1 MTENLKIKLE
11 NLPPSPGVYQFFD
24 KEGVL
29 LYVGKAK
36 KLKNR
41 VRSYFQD
48 SRPHDGRLRAMV
60 SRVFDLEIIV
70 TDSEAEALM
79 LENNLIKQHQPRYN
93 INLKDDKTYPYICI
107 TRGERPRIFPTR
119 TAQFDGLKYFGPYD
133 SVVMMRRMLELI
145 AESFGLCSCA
155 CSIKNIDP
163 GRGLPK
169 WRTCFNAYLG
179 KCSAEWPDDVYRD
192 SIQKAEKLLQGKTN
206 GLIRELKEEMLL
218 AAQALAFED
227 AARLRDGIEVLERF
241 SEKMKM
247 VVGEPVDRDV
257 FAIESLQ
264 EENAAAGVMLKIREG
279 KVIGRFHRILK
290 NVEGLEKSVLLE
302 GFMEEYYTGPA
313 AIDFPEEVFLD
324 TALPED
330 ELLSEYLAAK
340 NGRKVIF
347 TVAKIGDKAQLIRL
361 AQQNARQL
369 LNDFV
374 LARMKAEGERIPH
387 AVKALQRDL
396 RLKRL
401 PRRIECFDNS
411 NLQGTDAVSSMVCFV
426 DGRPRKSE
434 YKRFMVKTVEGP
446 DDFETMKEVIKRR
459 YNRVMAEGLHIPD
472 LIVVDGG
479 KGQLSHA
486 VEALK
491 EIGFYGQVPI
501 IGLAKRLEEVFFP
514 GDSEATMIPKTSS
527 SLKLLQQVRDEAHR
541 FAITFHRERRSK
553 RTITTELVNIE
564 GIGKTTAET
573 LLKTFGSVKG
583 VLEASDEELTK
594 VVGAKRT
601 AAIRAWFEGTLKSPE
616 A

>member
-1 MTENLKIKLE
+1 
-11 NLPPSPGVYQFFD
+11 VYQFFD

-93 INLKDDKTYPYICI
+93 INLKDDKSYPYICI

-119 TAQFDGLKYFGPYD
+119 TAKFDGLKYFGPYD
-133 SVVMMRRMLELI
+133 SVAMMRRMLELI
-145 AESFGLCSCA
+145 AKSFGLCSCA

-227 AARLRDGIEVLERF
+227 AARLRDSIEVLERF

-347 TVAKIGDKAQLIRL
+347 TVPKIGDKAQLIRL